1 MQSLSL
7 FSLLR
12 QARCMIVVPSLP
24 HGVPTGCKGRCYEL
38 RDGHYVLICV
48 TPSFPSRGSRKR
60 PRAAGD
66 GRSARSALQRG

>member
-12 QARCMIVVPSLP
+12 QARCMMEVPSLS
-24 HGVPTGCKGRCYEL
+24 HGVPAGCRGSFFERRNRYYVFNL
-38 RDGHYVLICV
+38 RDAFLPV
-48 TPSFPSRGSRKR
+48 TWITETPPGY
-60 PRAAGD
+60 